1 MAKLD
6 FNSRF
11 QIERMLAENI
21 SITEIAKAVGI
32 SRQTLYREL
41 SRCKGNTYS
50 AIEAQNSIFSG
61 RQG

>member
-21 SITEIAKAVGI
+21 PITEIAKAVGI

-50 AIEAQNSIFSG
+50 ATEAQNSIFSG
-61 RQG
+61 KQG